1 MASIRH
7 SIEQGMFLRS
17 LGEEQLPGPVLWI
30 HGLGE
35 SGLCFERVLCHPD
48 LAGWRHLVPDLPGY
62 GRSAWP
68 REPITLPDQ
77 ASRLAGWLAA
87 RDEPPA
93 VLVGHSMGGVLALLM
108 ADRHPSCVRAVLN
121 IDGNITLDDCRYSGA
136 AARWAVEDFEA
147 AGFDHQRDEIY
158 RDGLDDPAH
167 RGYYASLRLADPRVF
182 HRHARDL
189 VALSAAGDLARRL
202 ANLPMPARYLAG
214 EPNGA
219 SPRSVQ
225 TLQAAGVPRSTVTPA
240 GHWPFIDQPDAFA
253 HVLAGFLSSLND

>member
-1 MASIRH
+1 MALVEH
-7 SIEQGMFLRS
+7 HIEQRMFLRS
-17 LGEEQLPGPVLWI
+17 CGETGHLGPVLWL

-35 SGLCFERVLCHPD
+35 SGLSFERIVCHAS
-48 LAGWRHLVPDLPGY
+48 LHRWRHLVPDLPGY

-77 ASRLAGWLAA
+77 ASHLAGWLAS

-93 VLVGHSMGGVLALLM
+93 ILVGHSMGGVLALLM

-121 IDGNITLDDCRYSGA
+121 VDGNITLDDCRYSGK
-136 AARWAVEDFEA
+136 AARWSLDDFVA
-147 AGFDHQRDEIY
+147 AGFDHLRDDIY

-182 HRHARDL
+182 HRHAQDL

-202 ANLPMPARYLAG
+202 ANLSMPARYLAG
-214 EPNGA
+214 EPRGV

-225 TLQAAGVPRSTVTPA
+225 ALQAAGVPCSAVTPA

-253 HVLAGFLSSLND
+253 HVLVRFLESLES